1 MCVYRTHYWIPLISS
16 DQLFNSKK
24 SSNLVPVPSGCQF
37 TRQPNKVWWH
47 IYIYINY
54 KIGKQCVS
62 LQSTVPCATRGVPTP
77 PRVPCFSASPTS
89 PACSVRM
96 ISEYLPSHNLVP
108 VPFPVFYRSSER
120 TDERT
125 GSLEARFP
133 KDRDRLVLLKKS
145 GPQRVVVA
153 GFPLH
158 LCLVGIYC
166 SIMFYLIGGLCIS
179 PTKGKTIEGPF

>member
-1 MCVYRTHYWIPLISS
+1 MPVHKTTK
-16 DQLFNSKK
+16 QG
-24 SSNLVPVPSGCQF
+24 LVAY
-37 TRQPNKVWWH
+37 

-108 VPFPVFYRSSER
+108 VPFPVFLPFVR
-120 TDERT
+120 TDGRT
-125 GSLEARFP
+125 NGFVGSEFSEGSRSTGFAEKKWSPKSSRGRVSTTFMFSGDLLFYHVLFNWGSLY
-133 KDRDRLVLLKKS
+133 
-145 GPQRVVVA
+145 
-153 GFPLH
+153 
-158 LCLVGIYC
+158 ITY
-166 SIMFYLIGGLCIS
+166 
-179 PTKGKTIEGPF
+179 